1 MIERAEDWRVERQDE
16 RIDRLEGSLREAEE
30 KIRELQRRP
39 MEWLLKAEFVIL
51 WILVGVIWALAI
63 ADKL

>member
-1 MIERAEDWRVERQDE
+1 MRPK
-16 RIDRLEGSLREAEE
+16 E